1 MCKILTD
8 ILNRLVYT
16 ETVSVKDLAKTARCS
31 ESLIYKVL
39 EDEADLGFGR
49 VQMISLW
56 LTEKGV
62 TDLATAM
69 LTPEYEVCPI
79 GKTSSD
85 GRIDDEAADMLSA
98 LGQVV
103 DAHKQK
109 DEEKMSQ
116 FIEQAELVLS
126 RMKAER
132 DRIRN

>member
-56 LTEKGV
+56 LT
-62 TDLATAM
+62 
-69 LTPEYEVCPI
+69 
-79 GKTSSD
+79 
-85 GRIDDEAADMLSA
+85 
-98 LGQVV
+98 Q
-103 DAHKQK
+103 
-109 DEEKMSQ
+109 
-116 FIEQAELVLS
+116 
-126 RMKAER
+126 
-132 DRIRN
+132 